1 MADRIAVVV
10 KGYPRLSETFIA
22 QELLALEQS
31 GLSLLIVSLRQP
43 TDRTRHQ
50 IHDEIQAP
58 VTYLPEYL
66 YQEPGRVLAGL
77 LHAIWHRRL
86 GRIAGLFFRD
96 LRRDPTANR
105 LRRLGQAFVL
115 ARELPPGITCIYAH
129 YLHTPS
135 SVARYAAN
143 QLGLPFAISAHA
155 KDIWTI
161 PSWEKREKLV
171 AAAWV
176 TTCTGMGFEH
186 LRALAPTARL
196 HHLPHGVDLGRL
208 PRPPARE
215 AVTGGGVEQPLEL
228 VTVARAV
235 EKKGLDTLLEALARL
250 PSSMKWRW
258 RHIGAGPLREKLRQQ
273 AEQLGIE
280 NRIEWLGAAPHDV
293 VIAALAQADIF
304 CLAPRTAA
312 DGDRD
317 GIPNVVA
324 EAMSQGLPVVSTRGG
339 AVAELVEDGR
349 TGFLVPDGD
358 VEAMGAAITRLAMDP
373 KLRHTQGA
381 AGRKV
386 VETRFAAGPA
396 QARLARELVALAA
409 RARAAP
415 CG

>member
-31 GLSLLIVSLRQP
+31 GLNLLIVSLRHP
-43 TDRTRHQ
+43 TDRTQHP

-66 YQEPGRVLAGL
+66 YQEPGRVLLGL
-77 LHAIWHRRL
+77 LHAIRHRRL
-86 GRIAGLFFRD
+86 GRIAALFFRD

-105 LRRLGQAFVL
+105 LRRLGQALVL

-135 SVARYAAN
+135 SVARYAARL
-143 QLGLPFAISAHA
+143 LGLPFAISAHA
-155 KDIWTI
+155 KDIWTT
-161 PSWEKREKLV
+161 PAWEKREKLN

-186 LRALAPTARL
+186 LRSLAPTARL
-196 HHLPHGVDLGRL
+196 HHLPHGVDLDRL
-208 PRPPARE
+208 PRPPERDA
-215 AVTGGGVEQPLEL
+215 ATGGSAERPLEL

-235 EKKGLDTLLEALARL
+235 EKKGLDTLLEALAQL
-250 PSSMKWRW
+250 PSSIEWRW
-258 RHIGAGPLREKLRQQ
+258 RHIGAGPLLPILRQQ
-273 AEQLGIE
+273 AAQLGIE
-280 NRIEWLGAAPHDV
+280 DRIEWLGAAPHDV
-293 VIAALAQADIF
+293 VVGALGRADIF

-324 EAMSQGLPVVSTRGG
+324 EAMSQGLPVVSTLGG

-358 VEAMGAAITRLAMDP
+358 VEAMGAAIARLAMDP
-373 KLRHTQGA
+373 KLRHAQGT
-381 AGRKV
+381 AGREV

-396 QARLARELVALAA
+396 QARLARELRALAD
-409 RARAAP
+409 REGAAP
-415 CG
+415 CA